1 MRRRPK
7 KNVIKTLYIDQ
18 LTSKGV
24 MGKEVDPTT
33 AIKQTDRWMVKGA
46 AIGDILQARILRN
59 NQAQILE
66 ITEPASDRIE
76 PRCPYF
82 LLCGGCQLQHTPIE
96 KQREIKQAMLQR
108 LFAPHNTPNDITI
121 HPVIG
126 GAEYG
131 YRNKLELS
139 FGTKRFY
146 LEPPIKEE
154 SPLENDTIT
163 EEDTATNTEDSFLG
177 MHPWNWYSKIVPLAS
192 CSLAHPS
199 INAAMSIFADL
210 SLAPAWNTYTHSGV
224 WRHIVLRYGEG
235 LVVNMI
241 TSSAAKRE
249 TLLEI
254 TTKLQTIPSLK
265 GVIWTINDGIA
276 EVATGKVQEILFGS
290 GELHYTLCEKRLSIP
305 HDGFAQVNVEGAEML
320 LQIVRNICP
329 PTIELLLDLYCGSG
343 AIGIAL
349 SDIATEIV
357 GIEIQEQ
364 AIELAKQNAIQNSVV
379 GSWKAGKVEEV
390 IRQIPNIDKAFIIV
404 DPPREG
410 LHPKVAEFLS
420 TQQGASLIYIACNPK
435 SLARDKEI
443 LEQGHW
449 KLTDVW
455 SVDMFPQTPHV
466 ECVGKFIRQSTDS
479 IL

>member
-24 MGKEVDPTT
+24 TGKEVDTT
-33 AIKQTDRWMVKGA
+33 TSTNNTDRWMAKGA
-46 AIGDILQARILRN
+46 AIGDIVQGRIIRN
-59 NQAQILE
+59 NKAQILE
-66 ITEPASDRIE
+66 ITTPASDRIE
-76 PRCPYF
+76 PQCPYF
-82 LLCGGCQLQHTPIE
+82 LVCGGCQLQHTPIE
-96 KQREIKQAMLQR
+96 KQRHIKQEMLQR
-108 LFAPHNTPNDITI
+108 LFAPHQTPNDIMI

-126 GAEYG
+126 GTEYG
-131 YRNKLELS
+131 YRNKIELS

-146 LEPPIKEE
+146 PDAPIKEDV
-154 SPLENDTIT
+154 DTNNSIIPEQHNT
-163 EEDTATNTEDSFLG
+163 TMAEESFLG
-177 MHPWNWYSKIVPLAS
+177 MHPWNWYSKIVPLDS

-199 INAAMSIFADL
+199 INDAISIFSAL
-210 SLAPAWNTYTHSGV
+210 SLSPAWNTYTHSGV

-235 LVVNMI
+235 LVVNI
-241 TSSAAKRE
+241 VTTSAATRDE
-249 TLLEI
+249 LVHI
-254 TTKLQTIPSLK
+254 TNKLQMIPSLK

-320 LQIVRNICP
+320 LQIVRSICP
-329 PTIELLLDLYCGSG
+329 PSIELLLDLYCGAG

-349 SDIATEIV
+349 SDIAEEII

-364 AIELAKQNAIQNSVV
+364 AIELAKHNAHQNGVS
-379 GSWKAGKVEEV
+379 GSWNAGKVEDI
-390 IRQIPNIDKAFIIV
+390 IRQIPNINKAVIIV

-410 LHPKVAEFLS
+410 LHPKVAEFLA
-420 TQQGASLIYIACNPK
+420 TQSCEALIYIACNPK

-443 LEQGHW
+443 LENGHW

-466 ECVGKFIRQSTDS
+466 ECVGKFIRHCTDS
-479 IL
+479 TL